1 MFICYFF
8 ILRAFSLFFMEF
20 FVENIPLQSITILL
34 CKVSLY
40 YFAKYYVILAHL
52 LRITLPSITI
62 FELKLDSLTF
72 SSGLMY
78 SKIIFVFW

>member
-34 CKVSLY
+34 CQVLRNTCPFITY

-52 LRITLPSITI
+52 LRITLPSITL
-62 FELKLDSLTF
+62 FF
-72 SSGLMY
+72 SH
-78 SKIIFVFW
+78 SKTQHISHKTEKA

>member
-34 CKVSLY
+34 CQVLRNTCPFNTY
-40 YFAKYYVILAHL
+40 YFAKYYYIPNNPIYA
-52 LRITLPSITI
+52 PI
-62 FELKLDSLTF
+62 FSH
-72 SSGLMY
+72 
-78 SKIIFVFW
+78 SKTQPISHKTEKA